1 MAQINKVDKRMAKD
15 VYIDRF
21 SDFERQLSEE
31 RGLGLWARELLVQC
45 LKPLVAG
52 LGSCIG

>member
-31 RGLGLWARELLVQC
+31 RGLGLWAREFLVQC

-52 LGSCIG
+52 LGSCMG